1 MVQNWQI
8 SLGRRFRSLKLWFVM
23 RIYGVQ
29 GLQEHIRHT
38 IKLAQLFEK
47 YVRSDD
53 RFEIVTEVVMG
64 LVCFRIKVR
73 FF

>member
-1 MVQNWQI
+1 
-8 SLGRRFRSLKLWFVM
+8 M

-29 GLQEHIRHT
+29 GLQEHIRRT
-38 IKLAQLFEK
+38 IKLAHLFEK
-47 YVRSDD
+47 YVKSDD
-53 RFEIVTEVVMG
+53 RFEIVTKVVMG